1 MSDMVDLDF
10 MIVDDA
16 PDKKVR
22 VLVDELRD
30 LLKTNTFAVPESDRF
45 RWADLRERLGAGV
58 ESNFDAKNIVRD
70 GYLLLVNAD
79 LPRGQTKP
87 FAEWG
92 ARAFA
97 WLSVD
102 SWKGMKSETAA
113 KAEQKAAAFTIDE
126 PYEDAKASSLRIRQ
140 PMDIRPVRWACN
152 PDKRWVHLTESEW
165 VALCEAFEAV
175 EKKRSALSHATTQVL
190 VSMEA
195 VLKEIGA
202 QVDLDHWKQLLEA
215 GERGEWPPKEAP

>member
-10 MIVDDA
+10 
-16 PDKKVR
+16 KKIH
-22 VLVDELRD
+22 VLVDELRE
-30 LLKTNTFAVPESDRF
+30 LLKTHTFAVPESDKF
-45 RWADLRERLGAGV
+45 RWANLRERLGAGV

-113 KAEQKAAAFTIDE
+113 KAEEKAAAFTIDE
-126 PYEDAKASSLRIRQ
+126 PYEDAKARSRRIRQ
-140 PMDIRPVRWACN
+140 PMDIRPVRWSCN

-165 VALCEAFEAV
+165 IALCDAFAELDR
-175 EKKRSALSHATTQVL
+175 KRNALSDATTQVL
-190 VSMEA
+190 VSMEL

-202 QVDLDHWKQLLEA
+202 QVDIDHWKQLLEA
-215 GERGEWPPKEAP
+215 GERGEWPPKETP